1 MNSILLSIL
10 SNKDQEFN
18 LNQLYAPTP
27 DHLSLNK
34 SSVTVI
40 QQLSFIVLSQIKAVF
55 QMTIM
60 DLI

>member
-18 LNQLYAPTP
+18 LNQLY